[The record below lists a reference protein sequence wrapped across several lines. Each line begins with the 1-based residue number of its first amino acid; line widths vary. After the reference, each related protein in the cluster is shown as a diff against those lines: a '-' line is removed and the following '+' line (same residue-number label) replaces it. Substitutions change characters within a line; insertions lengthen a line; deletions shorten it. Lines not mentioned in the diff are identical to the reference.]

1 MKYFLSISMILLLAV
16 ICLNATD
23 FPDIK
28 GWQPEDEVLTYN
40 PENLYEY
47 INGAADQ
54 FLDYGFQI
62 LQSRDLSKGDLKI
75 TVDIYDMGESL
86 NAFGMY
92 KTERPRDLNGVPVG
106 TEGIITPPYQ
116 ALLLKDRYYVKVNAY
131 EGELSDS
138 TGRSALEAIAD
149 ALPGETGFPEVL
161 HLLPKQGMMPG
172 SEGYTKI
179 GYLGMTELT
188 HCIHANYKDQHD
200 NEFQYFV
207 VLPRAEKPVEKI
219 WQSFSEKWTSVE
231 KASHPTYSKKIP
243 YKGINGM
250 MLLDGKIV
258 GVTDADDEAKML
270 KRLESLVR

>member
-1 MKYFLSISMILLLAV
+1 MKSFLSILIILLLKV
-16 ICLNATD
+16 VCLNATD

-92 KTERPRDLNGVPVG
+92 KTERPRDLKGVPVG

-116 ALLLKDRYYVKVNAY
+116 ALLLKDRYYIKVNAY

-200 NEFQYFV
+200 KEFQYFV

-250 MLLDGKIV
+250 MLLDGKII